1 MKNRKILFKAKSFVY
16 FSREKI
22 ERLSVEYFISKR
34 ILKSEVQGKKVSKAI
49 VRISV
54 ISIALAVVVNLI
66 TISVVTGFQNEVRNK
81 VTGFGSHLFIMSA
94 SEGSIYESE
103 PINKNQA
110 FLKSLKE
117 NPKIKGVFPVAY
129 KPVLFQSDKIETKIK
144 LANGKDSIQSKQNIQ
159 GGIIKGVDESYDW
172 DFFREHLVDGTI
184 PNFSKEKSSNELLI
198 SKKIAIDLNYSVGDT
213 IRLFFVRSIPVM
225 KFFVV
230 KGIYETGLEEHDKKL
245 AIGDL
250 RIIQELNDWGISAS
264 ISIDDSLY
272 KMPGFENEFIVRAEA
287 TGGHG
292 RFRYDWGNGY
302 EKYGAK
308 TFNAFKDTVFR
319 IAISDFYSNIDGR
332 NEQSTIPDTA
342 SLKVTIKGNANST
355 NDFKTNGLGELI
367 KNYSDDSGLKYSIK
381 AGEKEVVFE
390 HLNGQGS
397 FNNYVG
403 GFELTVRNWEDM
415 ELVTKSVKKQV
426 EFIPTAFG
434 ETLKVTSILEN
445 ESDIFVWLSF
455 LDLNVVIILVLMILI
470 GIINMGSAL
479 LVLIVIRTNFIG
491 ILKAL
496 GASDWTIRKIFLAQA
511 FFLILRG
518 MVIGNVIGV
527 GFCLAQYYLNIIPLN
542 PEVYYLNTVPIDLN
556 PLNWLLLNV
565 GTLVVCLAALIIPS
579 IVITKISVVKAIKF
593 N

>member
-1 MKNRKILFKAKSFVY
+1 MLFKAKSFVY

-66 TISVVTGFQNEVRNK
+66 TISVVTGFQNEVRDK

-103 PINKNQA
+103 PINKNQS
-110 FLKSLKE
+110 FLSSLRE

-144 LANGKDSIQSKQNIQ
+144 LASGKDSIQSKQNIQ
-159 GGIIKGVDESYDW
+159 GGIIKGVNNEYDW
-172 DFFREHLVDGTI
+172 EFFKSHLVEGDI
-184 PNFSKEKSSNELLI
+184 PHFSDSVVSNELLI
-198 SKKIAIDLNYSVGDT
+198 SKKIARDLSYSLGDT
-213 IRLFFVRSIPVM
+213 IRSFFVRSVPVM
-225 KFFVV
+225 KFFVI

-250 RIIQELNDWGISAS
+250 RAIQELNDWGISAS
-264 ISIDDSLY
+264 IQIDDTLY
-272 KMPGFENEFIVRAEA
+272 KTPGYENEFIVRAEA

-292 RFRYDWGNGY
+292 RFRYDWGSGY

-308 TFNAFKDTVFR
+308 TFNAFKDTTFQIIV
-319 IAISDFYSNIDGR
+319 SDFYSNIDGR

-342 SLKVTIKGNANST
+342 KLKITIKGNKNTT
-355 NDFKTNGLGELI
+355 NDFKCNSLGELI
-367 KNYSDDSGLKYSIK
+367 KNYSDESGLKYSVK
-381 AGEKEVVFE
+381 AGEKEVFFE
-390 HLNGQGS
+390 HENGVGS
-397 FNNYVG
+397 YQNYVG
-403 GFELTVRNWEDM
+403 GFELTVKNWEDM
-415 ELVTKSVKKQV
+415 DVVTKLVKKQV
-426 EFIPTAFG
+426 EFIPTPFG

-445 ESDIFVWLSF
+445 EGDIFVWLSF

-496 GASDWTIRKIFLAQA
+496 GATDWTIRKIFLAQA

-527 GFCLAQYYLNIIPLN
+527 GFCFAQSYFNLIPLN

-556 PLNWLLLNV
+556 PLNWLLLNI
-565 GTLVVCLAALIIPS
+565 GTLVVCVAALIIPS
-579 IVITKISVVKAIKF
+579 IVITRISVVKAIKF

>member
-1 MKNRKILFKAKSFVY
+1 M
-16 FSREKI
+16 
-22 ERLSVEYFISKR
+22 
-34 ILKSEVQGKKVSKAI
+34 QGKKVSKAI

-66 TISVVTGFQNEVRNK
+66 TISVVTGFQNEVRDK

-103 PINKNQA
+103 PINKNQS
-110 FLKSLKE
+110 FLKSLKN

-129 KPVLFQSDKIETKIK
+129 KPVLFQSDKIETKLK
-144 LANGKDSIQSKQNIQ
+144 LANGKDSIHSKQNIQ
-159 GGIIKGVDESYDW
+159 GGIIKGVDNSYDW
-172 DFFREHLVDGTI
+172 DFFRAHLVEGEI
-184 PNFSKEKSSNELLI
+184 PVFSQSKSSNEILI
-198 SKKIAIDLNYSVGDT
+198 SKKIASDLHYSIGDT
-213 IRLFFVRSIPVM
+213 IRSFFVRSVPVM
-225 KFFVV
+225 KFFVI

-250 RIIQELNDWGISAS
+250 RVVQELNDWGISAS
-264 ISIDDSLY
+264 IQIDDSLY
-272 KMPGFENEFIVRAEA
+272 ITPGFENEFIVRATA
-287 TGGHG
+287 LGGHG
-292 RFRYDWGNGY
+292 RFRYDWGSGY

-308 TFNAFKDTVFR
+308 TYNAFKDTNFQ
-319 IAISDFYSNIDGR
+319 IAISDFYANIDGR
-332 NEQSTIPDTA
+332 NEKPTIPDTA
-342 SLKVTIKGNANST
+342 SLKIKINGNKSSS
-355 NDFKTNGLGELI
+355 NDFKCDALGELI
-367 KNYSDDSGLKYSIK
+367 KNYSDDTGLRYSIK
-381 AGEKEVVFE
+381 ASQKEVFFE
-390 HLNGQGS
+390 HVNGRGS

-403 GFELTVRNWEDM
+403 GFELTVKNWDDM
-415 ELVTKSVKKQV
+415 EVVTKSVKKQI
-426 EFIPTAFG
+426 EFIPTAHG
-434 ETLKVTSILEN
+434 ETLKVSSILQN

-491 ILKAL
+491 VLKAL

-518 MVIGNVIGV
+518 MIIGNVIGI
-527 GFCLAQYYLNIIPLN
+527 GFCLAQYYFNIIPLN

-556 PLNWLLLNV
+556 PINWLLLNA

-579 IVITKISVVKAIKF
+579 IVITRISVVKAIKF

>member
-1 MKNRKILFKAKSFVY
+1 MLFKAKSFVY

-66 TISVVTGFQNEVRNK
+66 TISVVTGFQNEVRDK

-103 PINKNQA
+103 PINKNQS
-110 FLKSLKE
+110 FLNSLRE

-129 KPVLFQSDKIETKIK
+129 KPVLFQSDKIETTIK

-159 GGIIKGVDESYDW
+159 GGIIKGVNNEYDW
-172 DFFREHLVDGTI
+172 EFFKNHIVEGTI
-184 PNFSKEKSSNELLI
+184 PHFSDSMISNEILI
-198 SKKIAIDLNYSVGDT
+198 SKKIAMDLSYSLGDT
-213 IRLFFVRSIPVM
+213 IRSFFVRSVPVM
-225 KFFVV
+225 KFFVI

-245 AIGDL
+245 AVGDL
-250 RIIQELNDWGISAS
+250 RAIQELNDWGISAA
-264 ISIDDSLY
+264 IQIDDTLF
-272 KMPGFENEFIVRAEA
+272 KTPGYENEFIVRAVA

-292 RFRYDWGNGY
+292 RFRYDWGSGY

-308 TFNAFKDTVFR
+308 TFNAFKDTTFQIV
-319 IAISDFYSNIDGR
+319 ISDFYSNIDGR
-332 NEQSTIPDTA
+332 NEQSTIADTA
-342 SLKVTIKGNANST
+342 RLKITIKGNKNAT
-355 NDFKTNGLGELI
+355 NDFKCNSLGELEKI
-367 KNYSDDSGLKYSIK
+367 YSDDFGLKYSII
-381 AGEKEVVFE
+381 AGDKEVFFE
-390 HLNGQGS
+390 HENGTGS
-397 FNNYVG
+397 YQNYVG
-403 GFELTVRNWEDM
+403 GFELTVKNWEDM
-415 ELVTKSVKKQV
+415 EAVTKLVKKQV
-426 EFIPTAFG
+426 EFIPTSYE

-496 GASDWTIRKIFLAQA
+496 GATDWAIRKIFLAQA

-527 GFCLAQYYLNIIPLN
+527 GFCLAQSYFNLIPLN

-556 PLNWLLLNV
+556 LWNWLLLNV
-565 GTLVVCLAALIIPS
+565 GTLIVCVVALIIPS